1 METANTSRKLTEISE
16 IMIPNNFTSK
26 SQEAIQSA
34 QAFADENGQHGVEP
48 IHLLAALARQEGGFV
63 VTIFQKMATSL
74 PALLGDIDRM
84 CDSLPKQGA
93 RERGGIGQILLTP
106 ALAHVLESG
115 ARTAK
120 QFGDEYISTEHLL
133 LGLLA
138 DRPIAAMLAEHKVTE
153 ASILQALKDL
163 RGTQRVDSENPEAK
177 YQAIEKYSLNLT
189 ERARHGKLDPVIGRN
204 EEIRRVMQVLSRR
217 TKNNPVLIGEAG
229 VGKTAIAEGL
239 ALRIIAGD
247 VPETLKNK
255 ELVSLD
261 LGALIAGTKFRG
273 EFEERLKAV
282 MKEISQSE
290 GKYILFIDELH
301 MLVGAGKGDESPMD
315 ASNLLKPA
323 LARGELRVIGATTT
337 KEYQRYIEKDQA
349 LERRFQPIMVEE
361 PSVDDTIAILRGIKE
376 RYEIHHGV
384 RISDSAIVSAAT
396 LSARYISDRQL
407 PDKAIDLIDEAA
419 AGLRLQIDSMPEDLD
434 RMTREEMRLQI
445 ERQALLKE
453 DDNASK
459 ERLKEIEKMIADSK
473 ERSSEVSLRWNNEKT
488 LIAKI
493 RELKGTIDT
502 LTNEAEYEERRGNLE
517 RVAEIRYA
525 ELPEKREELE
535 MKDAELKSFQAERG
549 LLKEV
554 ITEEDIATVVAR
566 WTHIPVSKMLESDM
580 QKLAR
585 MEDEL
590 RKRVVGQDEAIT
602 AVSNALRRSRAGL
615 SEERKPI
622 GSFIFLGP
630 TGVGK
635 TELARAL
642 AGFMF
647 NDEKALVRLDM
658 SEYMEKHSVSKMIG
672 SPPGYVGYDEGG
684 QLAEKIR
691 KHPYSV
697 ILLDE
702 VEKAHPDVFNI
713 LLQILDDGRLTDA
726 KGRVV
731 NFKNTVIIMTS
742 NIGSDVILNSGRKIG
757 FVEDDATKTEAAK
770 QKVIEMLREYFRPEF
785 LNRIDETIVFH
796 ALTKEHL
803 SAIVDLQLALVEK
816 RLKESRGITV
826 RFTDRAKK
834 LLADEGFDPMYGA
847 RPLKRMIQT
856 KVLDALALEVVK
868 GVITPDSAVTVDA
881 KKGTIVFA

>member
-1 METANTSRKLTEISE
+1 
-16 IMIPNNFTSK
+16 MIPNNFTSK
-26 SQEAIQSA
+26 SQEAIQNS
-34 QAFADENGQHGVEP
+34 QQFADENGQHGVEP

-84 CDSLPKQGA
+84 CDSLPKQGTRTA
-93 RERGGIGQILLTP
+93 GGIGQIILTP
-106 ALAHVLESG
+106 QLAHVLEAAAKIS
-115 ARTAK
+115 K

-133 LGLLA
+133 LGLLV
-138 DRPIAAMLAEHKVTE
+138 DRPIMAMLAEHQVTE
-153 ASILQALKDL
+153 AAILQALKDL
-163 RGTQRVDSENPEAK
+163 RGTQKVDSQDPEAK
-177 YQAIEKYSLNLT
+177 FQAIEKYSLNLT
-189 ERARHGKLDPVIGRN
+189 ERARHGKLDPVIGRD

-229 VGKTAIAEGL
+229 VGKTAIVEGL
-239 ALRIIAGD
+239 ALRVVAGD

-282 MKEISQSE
+282 MKEVAQSD

-323 LARGELRVIGATTT
+323 LARGDLRVIGATTT
-337 KEYQRYIEKDQA
+337 KEYQRHIEKDQA
-349 LERRFQPIMVEE
+349 LERRFQPIMVDE
-361 PSVDDTIAILRGIKE
+361 PNVDDAIAILRGIKE

-384 RISDSAIVSAAT
+384 RISDNAIVAAAT
-396 LSARYISDRQL
+396 LSARYIPDRQL

-434 RMTREEMRLQI
+434 RMTRDEMRLQI

-453 DDNASK
+453 DDKASK
-459 ERLKEIEKMIADSK
+459 ERLKEIEKLIADSK
-473 ERSSEVSLRWNNEKT
+473 ERSAELSLRWTNEKD

-493 RELKGTIDT
+493 RGHKGDIDK

-517 RVAEIRYA
+517 RVAEIRYS
-525 ELPEKREELE
+525 ELPARRTELAALE
-535 MKDAELKSFQAERG
+535 TELKTFQAERG

-566 WTHIPVSKMLESDM
+566 WTHIPVSKMLESEM

-585 MEDEL
+585 MEGEL
-590 RKRVVGQDEAIT
+590 QKQVVGQNEAIT

-615 SEERKPI
+615 SEEKRPI

-642 AGFMF
+642 ASFMF
-647 NDEKALVRLDM
+647 NDEKSLVRVDM
-658 SEYMEKHSVSKMIG
+658 SEYMEKHSVSKLIG
-672 SPPGYVGYDEGG
+672 SPPGYVGYEEGG
-684 QLAEKIR
+684 QLSEKIR

-697 ILLDE
+697 VLLDE
-702 VEKAHPDVFNI
+702 VEKAHPDVFNL
-713 LLQILDDGRLTDA
+713 LLQILDDGRVTDA

-731 NFKNTVIIMTS
+731 NFKNTIIIMTS
-742 NIGSDVILNSGRKIG
+742 NIGSDVILNSERRIG
-757 FVEDDATKTEAAK
+757 FIEDSNTKAEGTK
-770 QKVIEMLREYFRPEF
+770 QKVLDLLRDHFRPEF

-796 ALTKEHL
+796 SLDKQHIE
-803 SAIVDLQLALVEK
+803 AIVELQLKLVID
-816 RLKESRGITV
+816 RLKSSRNISV
-826 RFTDRAKK
+826 VFTSKAKK
-834 LLADEGFDPMYGA
+834 YIAENGYDPKYGA
-847 RPLKRMIQT
+847 RPLKRVIQT
-856 KVLDALALEVVK
+856 KILDPLALEIVK
-868 GVITPDSAVTVDA
+868 GAIAPESAVTVDV
-881 KKGTIVFA
+881 KKDTIVFT

>member
-1 METANTSRKLTEISE
+1 
-16 IMIPNNFTSK
+16 MIPNNFTSK

-84 CDSLPKQGA
+84 CDSLPKHSK
-93 RERGGIGQILLTP
+93 RERGGIGQIILTP
-106 ALAHVLESG
+106 PLAHVLE
-115 ARTAK
+115 AAAKTAK

-133 LGLLA
+133 LGLLV
-138 DRPIAAMLAEHKVTE
+138 DRPIAAMLAEHQVTE
-153 ASILQALKDL
+153 AAILQALKDL
-163 RGTQRVDSENPEAK
+163 RGSQRVDSQDPETK

-189 ERARHGKLDPVIGRN
+189 ERARHGKLDPVIGRD

-229 VGKTAIAEGL
+229 VGKTAIVEGL
-239 ALRIIAGD
+239 ALRVVAGD

-282 MKEISQSE
+282 MKEVTQSD

-361 PSVDDTIAILRGIKE
+361 PSIDDAIAILRGIKE

-384 RISDSAIVSAAT
+384 RISDNAIVAAAT

-453 DDNASK
+453 DDKASK
-459 ERLKEIEKMIADSK
+459 ERLKEIEKLIADSK
-473 ERSSEVSLRWNNEKT
+473 ERSAEVSLRWTNEKN
-488 LIAKI
+488 LIATI
-493 RELKGTIDT
+493 RELKGEIDK

-525 ELPEKREELE
+525 ELPAKREGLGAKEQ
-535 MKDAELKSFQAERG
+535 ELKKFQAERG

-554 ITEEDIATVVAR
+554 ITEEDIATVVGR

-585 MEDEL
+585 MEEEL
-590 RKRVVGQDEAIT
+590 RKHVVGQDEAIT

-615 SEERKPI
+615 SEEKKPI

-642 AGFMF
+642 ATFMF
-647 NDEKALVRLDM
+647 NDEKALIRLDM

-672 SPPGYVGYDEGG
+672 SPPGYIGYEEGG

-697 ILLDE
+697 VLLDE
-702 VEKAHPDVFNI
+702 VEKAHPDVFNM
-713 LLQILDDGRLTDA
+713 LLQILDDGRMTDA

-731 NFKNTVIIMTS
+731 NFKNTIVIMTS
-742 NIGSDVILNSGRKIG
+742 NIGSEVILNSGRRIG
-757 FVEDDATKTEAAK
+757 FAEDDGVKAEATKE
-770 QKVIEMLREYFRPEF
+770 KVLEMLRDHFRPEF

-796 ALTKEHL
+796 ALSKEDIG
-803 SAIVDLQLALVEK
+803 AIVDLQLALVVD
-816 RLKESRGITV
+816 RLKHARNIDVS
-826 RFTDRAKK
+826 FTDRAKK
-834 LLADEGFDPMYGA
+834 YLAEQGFDVMYGA
-847 RPLKRMIQT
+847 RPLKRVIQS
-856 KVLDALALEVVK
+856 KILDPLALEVVK
-868 GVITPDSAVTVDA
+868 GSIAADSAVKIDV
-881 KKGTIVFA
+881 KKDEIVFQ